1 LLPVPGGPARRILQ
15 RTTRRCSAF
24 ALTADLSMLVL
35 GGNLKRKEKL
45 SGRLADIL
53 ANLYLISAMVKQF
66 EERGRPED
74 ELPLLEWS
82 CAESLRAIDSAFVG
96 FFRNFPNRPIAWLL
110 RFLTFPLGIRPQG
123 ASDRLGHKVAGLLM
137 APSALRDR
145 LTHGIY
151 LPTGTEEVLGRI
163 DDALDK
169 VIAAEAVEKKLRAAR
184 KAKQIFAVDE
194 TEALREGVAAGVI
207 SFAEAEMV
215 EAANAA
221 RREVIRVDDFP
232 PDYGQNGGRHGE

>member
-1 LLPVPGGPARRILQ
+1 
-15 RTTRRCSAF
+15 
-24 ALTADLSMLVL
+24 
-35 GGNLKRKEKL
+35 
-45 SGRLADIL
+45 
-53 ANLYLISAMVKQF
+53 
-66 EERGRPED
+66 
-74 ELPLLEWS
+74 
-82 CAESLRAIDSAFVG
+82 
-96 FFRNFPNRPIAWLL
+96 
-110 RFLTFPLGIRPQG
+110 
-123 ASDRLGHKVAGLLM
+123 M

-163 DDALDK
+163 DDALLK
-169 VIAAEAVEKKLRAAR
+169 VIAAEAVEKKLRTAR
-184 KAKQIFAVDE
+184 KAKQLFAVDDG
-194 TEALREGVAAGVI
+194 EALREGVAAGVI